1 MKLKAILET
10 LDGLDE
16 ALKPFYTQKGDSFV
30 LNVEQYDDHPD
41 VKGLK
46 TSLTNARAEKKALDA
61 KVSEFNEKFGSL
73 PDDFTIDEY
82 NRLKDSGGGDIDKKL
97 ADQRARLTQEKDT
110 AVKKLETERDSFK
123 TRVEKLASE
132 NAINVALAEAN
143 VAPHM
148 QKAVR
153 AMFQSQIKVDYEGDD
168 AIVTIENLPVVDKI
182 KAWAGTEEGKYFVA
196 APNNGGGGGGNVTP
210 GGGNSAKDNPW
221 SKEGFNL
228 TKQGEILKDDP
239 QKAAQLKAA
248 AGVK

>member
-1 MKLKAILET
+1 MKLKAIVET

-16 ALKPFYTQKGDSFV
+16 AIKQFYTPKGDSFV
-30 LNVEQYDDHPD
+30 LSIEQFDDHPD

-46 TSLTNARAEKKALDA
+46 ASLTSARSEKKGLETKITELTD
-61 KVSEFNEKFGSL
+61 KYTGL
-73 PDDFTIDEY
+73 PEDFSVEEY
-82 NRLKDSGGGDIDKKL
+82 NRLKDSGGGDINQKL

-110 AVKKLETERDSFK
+110 AVKKVEGERDSFK
-123 TRVEKLASE
+123 SRVEKLASD

-153 AMFQSQIKVDYEGDD
+153 AMFQSQIKVDYEGDE

-182 KAWAGTEEGKYFVA
+182 KAWAGTDEGKYFVA
-196 APNNGGGGGGNVTP
+196 APANGGGGGGNNQP
-210 GGGNSAKDNPW
+210 GSGNNAKDNPW

-228 TKQGEILKDDP
+228 TKQTDLLKNDP
-239 QKAAQLKAA
+239 NKAAQLKAA

>member
-16 ALKPFYTQKGDSFV
+16 ALKPFYTEKDGKFILALDHV
-30 LNVEQYDDHPD
+30 DDHPD

-46 TSLTNARAEKKALDA
+46 ASLTSARAEKKTLET
-61 KVSEFNEKFGSL
+61 KVTELTDKFGSL
-73 PDDFTIDEY
+73 PDDFMDNY
-82 NRLKDSGGGDIDKKL
+82 NRLKDSGTGNVDQKL

-110 AVKKLETERDSFK
+110 AVNKVTAERDSFK
-123 TRVEKLASE
+123 SRVEKLTSE

-153 AMFQSQIKVDYEGDD
+153 AMFQSQIKVDYEGDE

-196 APNNGGGGGGNVTP
+196 APANGGGGGGNNKP
-210 GGGNSAKDNPW
+210 GSGNNAKDNPW
-221 SKEGFNL
+221 SEEGFNL
-228 TKQGEILKDDP
+228 TKQADLLKNDP
-239 QKAAQLKAA
+239 NKAAQLKASA
-248 AGVK
+248 CVK